1 MVNDRVHDERQ
12 ITFYIMSSLLA
23 ALAGTRI
30 HIKRE
35 RAWLDNRL
43 TVCCSMR
50 FPKMAKFVAIVAIV
64 LLASAA
70 SQSQR
75 IIRETPTLSAGE
87 KYIIEP
93 NKINLLRN
101 NHY

>member
-12 ITFYIMSSLLA
+12 ITFYIMSSLLD
-23 ALAGTRI
+23 ALSRGRCI

-35 RAWLDNRL
+35 RARLDNRL
-43 TVCCSMR
+43 TVCYSIR
-50 FPKMAKFVAIVAIV
+50 FPKMTKFAVVAII
-64 LLASAA
+64 LLASTA

-75 IIRETPTLSAGE
+75 IIRETPTRSAGE
-87 KYIIEP
+87 RYITEP

-101 NHY
+101 NK